1 MTTKTRPLAG
11 RSILF
16 VGIVDW
22 SVLLHW
28 RDLLKRLVFEGADVT
43 VMCASSGETD
53 TIRQLGVN
61 VVEVPFT
68 RAGTSPLVEVRTLVR
83 IARDLRKL

>member
-1 MTTKTRPLAG
+1 MTTMSRPLAG
-11 RSILF
+11 KRVLF

-43 VMCASSGETD
+43 VMCASSGET
-53 TIRQLGVN
+53 TPFVN
-61 VVEVPFT
+61 SV
-68 RAGTSPLVEVRTLVR
+68 SMS
-83 IARDLRKL
+83 